1 MGSNSGDRRQSGE
14 CGGFGEEDGE
24 LVLQGTES
32 QVGKDETVL
41 EMDGGGD
48 CTTV

>member
-1 MGSNSGDRRQSGE
+1 MSA
-14 CGGFGEEDGE
+14 GGQGGDGE

-41 EMDGGGD
+41 ETDGGGG